1 AACILK
7 YLHVE
12 AETRP
17 VPSRTSML
25 EHRYVM
31 RTIRAKENKR
41 WERALHRR
49 WVRDVDDLGISGW
62 IGSRRNQMQTRV
74 VLIDYHLTGI
84 PNKFR
89 TETHENIT
97 AYRV

>member
-1 AACILK
+1 
-7 YLHVE
+7 
-12 AETRP
+12 
-17 VPSRTSML
+17 
-25 EHRYVM
+25 
-31 RTIRAKENKR
+31 
-41 WERALHRR
+41 
-49 WVRDVDDLGISGW
+49 
-62 IGSRRNQMQTRV
+62 MQTRV

>member
-1 AACILK
+1 
-7 YLHVE
+7 
-12 AETRP
+12 
-17 VPSRTSML
+17 ML

-41 WERALHRR
+41 RERALHRR

-62 IGSRRNQMQTRV
+62 VGTRRNQMQTRV

-84 PNKFR
+84 PNKLR